1 MILNFDI
8 ISTEICSQSFLKLGI
23 KDFHS
28 ACSFVLNLPY
38 ERISDSTDFML
49 VLKEK
54 KGTCSS
60 KHSLLARLS
69 EENNQPEIELIMG
82 LFLMSPETHPVL
94 YEFFKGKQYTVIP
107 EAHCYLRYKS
117 IRYDFTSS
125 ANSMSKIENKII
137 REQRIEPHQTG
148 EWKVKIHQEYLGKW
162 LNRHSELNITLE
174 EIWKDREQCI
184 LLL

>member
-1 MILNFDI
+1 MILNF
-8 ISTEICSQSFLKLGI
+8 EINSSEPCSQLFLEKGI

-28 ACSFVLNLPY
+28 ACSYVHNLPY
-38 ERISDSTDFML
+38 GRISNPCDLLF
-49 VLKEK
+49 VLQEE

-60 KHSLLARLS
+60 KHALLGRLA
-69 EENNQPEIELIMG
+69 EENNQLEIEVVMG

-94 YEFFKGKQYTVIP
+94 TDFFSDKMYAVIP
-107 EAHCYLRYKS
+107 EAHCYLRYKG
-117 IRYDFTSS
+117 IRYDFTSTS
-125 ANSMSKIENKII
+125 NSMSRIENKII

-162 LNRHSELNITLE
+162 LKRHSELSINLE
-174 EIWKDREQCI
+174 EIWKDREKCI